1 MSTQTFL
8 GHFVSILHHTCSGVS
23 ATGPHWLDHEQFG
36 RFYSGPEPTQDCWA
50 LPIREVR
57 ALKTFQTCKQYNI
70 IQPCLT
76 QNLLLW
82 NQNTVILPRFMFGL
96 SPHVL
101 TFKWSEHDSQHRNL
115 GQLDDSLH
123 YVAPIQL
130 WFRDVDFLSLT
141 STNDNAWWIIKSTVA
156 RGKQNPTDRF
166 FSCDQSLR
174 LTIPEG
180 QRVVV

>member
-1 MSTQTFL
+1 M
-8 GHFVSILHHTCSGVS
+8 G
-23 ATGPHWLDHEQFG
+23 
-36 RFYSGPEPTQDCWA
+36 
-50 LPIREVR
+50 EVR

-76 QNLLLW
+76 QHLLLW
-82 NQNTVILPRFMFGL
+82 NHNTVILPRFMFGL
-96 SPHVL
+96 FPHVL
-101 TFKWSEHDSQHRNL
+101 TFKWSEHDSQHWNL

-156 RGKQNPTDRF
+156 RGKQNPTDHF
-166 FSCDQSLR
+166 FEGATNYLGWQFLK
-174 LTIPEG
+174 G
-180 QRVVV
+180 QRVVVYFSNRLNMLHAINFSDWKILVFFFPQWDAPISRPLEIDIDR